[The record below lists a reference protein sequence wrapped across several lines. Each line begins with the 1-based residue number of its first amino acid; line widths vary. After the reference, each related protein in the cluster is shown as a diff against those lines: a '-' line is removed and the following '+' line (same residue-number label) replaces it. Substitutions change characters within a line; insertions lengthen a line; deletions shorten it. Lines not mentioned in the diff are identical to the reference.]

1 MNLRRFTVACFATL
15 SLVVT
20 SGLAR
25 ASATVDLIWADTGT
39 DLLSL
44 TSANTSSTY
53 TLNIILT
60 AGTEGSIGGGVS
72 INYGDALPIFS
83 VTNFR
88 SFDTEP
94 FLTMHLGT
102 TTNQS
107 PYIDNINAGSASV
120 LGMGIG
126 LPAGVSAYLG
136 TVTFHLD
143 QPGSGTFEISVGTDG
158 PGGTDGIADLNFNPI
173 YNPTFNSAWI
183 DFGGGGSPIPEPT
196 AALLFGLGAALIAR
210 HTRQR

>member
-1 MNLRRFTVACFATL
+1 MNRRRFAVACFATL

-25 ASATVDLIWADTGT
+25 ASATIDLIWSDTGT
-39 DLLSL
+39 DLLNL

-60 AGTEGSIGGGVS
+60 AGAEGFLGGGVS
-72 INYGDALPIFS
+72 VNYGDALPYLSVVQFGS
-83 VTNFR
+83 VTTPIFL
-88 SFDTEP
+88 P
-94 FLTMHLGT
+94 FNLGS

-107 PYIDNINAGSASV
+107 PYINNINAGSASV
-120 LGMGIG
+120 LGLGIG

-158 PGGTDGIADLNFNPI
+158 PTDGIFDLNLNNI
-173 YNPTFNSAWI
+173 GNTTTFNSAWI
-183 DFGGGGSPIPEPT
+183 DFGGGGSPVPEPT

-210 HTRQR
+210 RTRQR